1 MKKPDKLILIAV
13 WQFITA
19 FMSLIV
25 IATVVSGYR
34 EGSWSVMGGRMV
46 IVGGS
51 PFWLSVVILLLF
63 CFLALAI
70 VGGVGLML
78 NRGRAWARMVSIVHN
93 ALSLIAI
100 PVVGTIIGTLS
111 IIYLAKQDVR
121 DYFNPPPKP

>member
-19 FMSLIV
+19 FMSLIGIV
-25 IATVVSGYR
+25 AVVTDYWEASWNGTDWRSGMI
-34 EGSWSVMGGRMV
+34 GVNTFWS
-46 IVGGS
+46 
-51 PFWLSVVILLLF
+51 SVVILLLL

-78 NRGRAWARMVSIVHN
+78 NRGRAWARMVSIIHS
-93 ALSLIAI
+93 ALSLFAI

-111 IIYLAKQDVR
+111 IIYLAKQEVG
-121 DYFNPPPKP
+121 DYFNPPK